1 MSPSDPQTGS
11 FGVLI
16 VGQDRGQF
24 ADIALFCRFLAISLF
39 TVADG
44 FDSAKTIKDNKIKS

>member
-16 VGQDRGQF
+16 VGQDRGQL
-24 ADIALFCRFLAISLF
+24 AEIALFCRFLAISLCI
-39 TVADG
+39 VEAG
-44 FDSAKTIKDNKIKS
+44 FDSERKEDD

>member
-24 ADIALFCRFLAISLF
+24 AEMALFCRFLDNALLI
-39 TVADG
+39 VAAG
-44 FDSAKTIKDNKIKS
+44 FDSEMEENKM

>member
-24 ADIALFCRFLAISLF
+24 AEIALFCRFLAISLCI
-39 TVADG
+39 VAAG
-44 FDSAKTIKDNKIKS
+44 FDSENEGDEKND